1 MKYFIF
7 TLIFNL
13 LANTCA
19 RNKKCEVILQSASWY
34 NWFGGIPNVGG
45 TDYSFKFFNH
55 KCGDIKID
63 SVFIDGKSF
72 KFKVNNI
79 KNILEIIASKE
90 TKYNSGNV
98 NHKMSMSTINIPSQ
112 SPSVAR
118 VVYSSRNKS
127 SEIIINSFIKRKDK
141 IYQ

>member
-45 TDYSFKFFNH
+45 TDYSFKFLNH

-79 KNILEIIASKE
+79 KNIWEIIVSKE
-90 TKYNSGNV
+90 TKYNSGNG

-112 SPSVAR
+112 SPRVAR
-118 VVYSSRNKS
+118 VVYSSQNRS
-127 SEIIINSFIKRKDK
+127 SEIIINRFTKKKDK

>member
-19 RNKKCEVILQSASWY
+19 RNKKCEVIFQSASWY

-45 TDYSFKFFNH
+45 TDYSFKFLNH

-63 SVFIDGKSF
+63 SVFIDGKRYTRIQF
-72 KFKVNNI
+72 DRAK
-79 KNILEIIASKE
+79 
-90 TKYNSGNV
+90 
-98 NHKMSMSTINIPSQ
+98 
-112 SPSVAR
+112 AR
-118 VVYSSRNKS
+118 
-127 SEIIINSFIKRKDK
+127 EKRRDK
-141 IYQ
+141 QGRFLSI